1 MLFKHPRAVQAEF
14 SSETQ
19 TTLWKTIPIL
29 ECLQENWENL
39 LKLEK
44 KISVHA
50 AIEKG
55 LEKIR
60 KWYRTIDE
68 SDTYFICLGK

>member
-29 ECLQENWENL
+29 ECLPENWENL

-44 KISVHA
+44 FAPVHA
-50 AIEKG
+50 AIKKG
-55 LEKIR
+55 LEKKIVSGTKPSMR
-60 KWYRTIDE
+60 VIPILFAW
-68 SDTYFICLGK
+68 